1 MIGYFIL
8 AAIVLFIVI
17 FGAIPALVTWIVW
30 KSKWS
35 AKLGQGTKVLITG
48 LAWVGPIVAAVVVL
62 SNAGSTPSNCI
73 DPANLHRGLLESE

>member
-48 LAWVGPIVAAVVVL
+48 LAW
-62 SNAGSTPSNCI
+62 
-73 DPANLHRGLLESE
+73 